1 MREPSG
7 VLLLKKDKKLFV
19 EAEGSISSEDVKVM
33 TNIPIDQYTDIASSV
48 VYYVERTKENRVLI
62 NAANDEKFNK
72 DIYISKNQIKS
83 ILCAP
88 IMKQGEL
95 TGVLYLEN
103 NLSTGAFTA
112 DRLQVVNVLSSQAA
126 ISIDNALLYA
136 NMEQKVKDRTKEL
149 AETNDQLAEK
159 ICT

>member
-1 MREPSG
+1 MSIVIENAGAQRG
-7 VLLLKKDKKLFV
+7 VLLLKKDKKLYV

-33 TNIPIDQYTDIASSV
+33 TNIPIEQFADIASSV

-72 DIYISKNQIKS
+72 DLYISKNQIKS

-103 NLSTGAFTA
+103 NFQREHLQQTGY
-112 DRLQVVNVLSSQAA
+112 R
-126 ISIDNALLYA
+126 
-136 NMEQKVKDRTKEL
+136 
-149 AETNDQLAEK
+149 
-159 ICT
+159 